1 MAFKISKVKGHPK
14 FDSLPVAK
22 IIDYPL
28 EKRDYK
34 PYAQA
39 RLCVNEQG
47 FILQLWAFE
56 THPEPQSSLKA
67 VFALDP
73 GQDKLLSVEF
83 FPAGE
88 PVLLVDGKSHPAG
101 EMHVHRFEGE
111 DLQGVYWGATLTL
124 PHTLLKEIY
133 PGLALAKGDRILGNL
148 YKLCTGERPHSGSF
162 TPADFAGGRPF
173 EKDSLDWFDLVE
185 Y

>member
-34 PYAQA
+34 PYAQG

-47 FILQLWAFE
+47 LILQLWAFE
-56 THPEPQSSLKA
+56 THPEPKSSLKA
-67 VFALDP
+67 VFALNP

-83 FPAGE
+83 FPDGE
-88 PVLLVDGKSHPAG
+88 PVLLVDGEPRSAHLI
-101 EMHVHRFEGE
+101 HIHRFEGE

-124 PHTLLKEIY
+124 PHELLCQIA
-133 PGLALAKGDRILGNL
+133 PGLTL
-148 YKLCTGERPHSGSF
+148 ERC
-162 TPADFAGGRPF
+162 
-173 EKDSLDWFDLVE
+173 V
-185 Y
+185 